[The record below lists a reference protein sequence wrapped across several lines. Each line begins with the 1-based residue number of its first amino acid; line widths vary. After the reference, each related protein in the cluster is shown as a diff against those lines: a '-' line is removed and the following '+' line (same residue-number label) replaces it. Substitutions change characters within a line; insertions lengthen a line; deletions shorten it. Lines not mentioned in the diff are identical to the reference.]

1 MISQWNAFLSL
12 FFSDFFVEQ
21 KLIKDPWHVVYFS
34 ITFIAPEMI
43 MGSMFAGYDLIVLI
57 AKQIMKGSMCVV
69 YYIYTRIRENNYD
82 SIIFLKVLI
91 SQWNAFLSLFSFW
104 FFGWAANYKD
114 PWHVIYFLMTFVAH
128 QMIMGLIFGVYK
140 LIVFIAQQIIKGS
153 MCVMYDI
160 STRIKEIIIFSLSSK
175 RSWLHIEMHFY
186 HIFLLDFFVEQQII
200 EDPWHVVY
208 FSITFIAPEMIM
220 G

>member
-1 MISQWNAFLSL
+1 MHFYHISLL
-12 FFSDFFVEQ
+12 DFFVEQ
-21 KLIKDPWHVVYFS
+21 QIIEGPWHVVYFS

-91 SQWNAFLSLFSFW
+91 SQWNAFLSLFLFW

-114 PWHVIYFLMTFVAH
+114 PWHVVYFLMTFFAH
-128 QMIMGLIFGVYK
+128 QMIMGWMFALYNVI
-140 LIVFIAQQIIKGS
+140 IVIAQQIKKGS
-153 MCVMYDI
+153 MCVVYDI
-160 STRIKEIIIFSLSSK
+160 
-175 RSWLHIEMHFY
+175 WY
-186 HIFLLDFFVEQQII
+186 
-200 EDPWHVVY
+200 
-208 FSITFIAPEMIM
+208 
-220 G
+220 